1 MLPIPFN
8 SAELATALPDVI
20 AATGIAFV
28 LAFVIFKP
36 RSAPTPEAA
45 IETLPPGGTQTTTP
59 SHPSRLSARCTAATP
74 THFDLLT
81 SASQNQFSPD
91 STVAELVPPSAAIRF
106 RRICSASGGS

>member
-45 IETLPPGGTQTTTP
+45 IDCRPAERRQRLLATRAGCPPAAQRRHQRTLI
-59 SHPSRLSARCTAATP
+59 
-74 THFDLLT
+74 F
-81 SASQNQFSPD
+81 
-91 STVAELVPPSAAIRF
+91 
-106 RRICSASGGS
+106 